1 MLSKEV
7 MVGGPLLVWLY
18 DATFLTSPIDALR
31 RHRRFYLGMSLSW
44 VALAVVLV
52 TSPWPKAAEFE
63 FLDLTPLDY
72 ARTQLDVIAHY
83 LRLVAWPS
91 PLVVDYADWPIAR
104 SLAEVAPQAALIGAL
119 LTLTALGVWRRR
131 WWGFLGAW
139 AFVILAPTSSVLP
152 IVTEIAAERR
162 MYLPTISVVIAA
174 VVAVWSLIIR
184 IRSPQARRLV
194 AGVVVAAVGGG
205 WTFATWSRN
214 DLYGS
219 DERLWTQT
227 LADRPL
233 NPRARL
239 NLGVV
244 LAAHGKIDEAIVAYR
259 EALRLRQQSST
270 LHHALGVT
278 LAAKG
283 KMDEASGELAQALS
297 LKPNDPSIL
306 SELAAVMKTQGKS
319 DEAIAQYCQALR
331 IAPGRRGRTQQPRP
345 GAVGAG
351 EASGDAGGVGARG
364 EAGSG
369 RSVDSNQPRH
379 GARRSGAAG
388 RRVDASP
395 RGAAADAARRVRV

>member
-244 LAAHGKIDEAIVAYR
+244 LAAHGKIDEAIAAYR

-270 LHHALGVT
+270 LYRALGVT
-278 LAAKG
+278 LG
-283 KMDEASGELAQALS
+283 GQGQDGRSLGGIGPGLEPEAE
-297 LKPNDPSIL
+297 
-306 SELAAVMKTQGKS
+306 
-319 DEAIAQYCQALR
+319 
-331 IAPGRRGRTQQPRP
+331 
-345 GAVGAG
+345 
-351 EASGDAGGVGARG
+351 
-364 EAGSG
+364 
-369 RSVDSNQPRH
+369 RSVDSERIGSGDEDAGQVGRGDCPVSP
-379 GARRSGAAG
+379 GAADRSGCRGPCTTTSAWRCRRRGSIRRRWRSWSSRRSWI
-388 RRVDASP
+388 RP
-395 RGAAADAARRVRV
+395 IRGFKPTSAPCSVIWGGWTTR